1 MLRVRF
7 RLSGRICPMRV
18 FPDRLRRAK
27 TIGEVHLRANA
38 QSFASLPLLAAIAYI
53 ALCFLAWYKPLRYAW
68 RHYGLLVLD
77 TSSKLFLNLNIY
89 CGLAKLNSAQLC
101 ASASAR
107 YAAPRGRIMPFLH
120 S

>member
-7 RLSGRICPMRV
+7 HLSGRICPMRA

-38 QSFASLPLLAAIAYI
+38 QSFVSLPLLAAIAYI

-107 YAAPRGRIMPFLH
+107 YAAPRGRIIPFLH